1 MGKVFSIIAL
11 ISAIFGLVFTLA
23 LVIDLELIMYR
34 IDIAVVFL
42 FIPTIAVLLGGL
54 GIKGNSRRLAITS
67 LVLGIICSLVTIF
80 GAFVVFP
87 NLPGIWRTW
96 SP

>member
-1 MGKVFSIIAL
+1 MGKVFGIIAL
-11 ISAIFGLVFTLA
+11 ISAIFGLAFRLA
-23 LVIDLELIMYR
+23 LVIELELIVYR

-42 FIPTIAVLLGGL
+42 LIPTIAVLLGGL
-54 GIKGNSRRLAITS
+54 GIKDNSGRLAIAA
-67 LVLGIICSLVTIF
+67 LVLGIIDFLVTIF